1 LGDAILLG
9 AVRAFIASFVVAAT
23 CIGDANASPWNRSA
37 KHAFTAATAGFFR
50 SSTPTSRYS
59 RIDSDNYVE
68 YGLTRRWMA
77 AGKLVYS
84 TAITQT
90 PDFSTTRSTIGEA
103 NFQIQRQVFHKEHS
117 AAAMQIAG
125 LWSSSLEDG
134 SRAGALSSNWGGE
147 IRALYGRDIV
157 LKPFKIF
164 STIEAGYQRR
174 FGGDSDRVRIDG
186 LIGIEPG
193 RWLFLV
199 ELQSTISVRN
209 NEFGF
214 QDFDLVIGQTS
225 IVWSASKRWSFIVGA
240 RKDLAARNYSPGTG
254 VFVGVWSKF

>member
-1 LGDAILLG
+1 M
-9 AVRAFIASFVVAAT
+9 T
-23 CIGDANASPWNRSA
+23 
-37 KHAFTAATAGFFR
+37 
-50 SSTPTSRYS
+50 
-59 RIDSDNYVE
+59 
-68 YGLTRRWMA
+68 

-84 TAITQT
+84 TAITET
-90 PDFSTTRSTIGEA
+90 PDFSSTRSAIGEA
-103 NFQIQRQVFHKEHS
+103 NFQIQRQLFYKEHS
-117 AAAMQIAG
+117 AAAVQFAG

-134 SRAGALSSNWGGE
+134 SRAGTLSSNWGGE
-147 IRALYGRDIV
+147 IRALYGRDII

-174 FGGDSDRVRIDG
+174 FGGDADRARIDA

-199 ELQSTISVRN
+199 EAQSTISIRN

-214 QDFDLVIGQTS
+214 QDFDLVKGQAS
-225 IVWSASKRWSFIVGA
+225 VVWNASKRWSFVIGA
-240 RKDLAARNYSPGTG
+240 RKDLAARNYPPGAG